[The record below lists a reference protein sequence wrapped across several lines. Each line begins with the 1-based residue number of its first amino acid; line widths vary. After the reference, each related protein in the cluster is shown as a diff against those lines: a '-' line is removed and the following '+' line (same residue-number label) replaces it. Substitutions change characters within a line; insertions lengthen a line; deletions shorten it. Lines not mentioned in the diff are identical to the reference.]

1 MSTAQCPHGTLT
13 ISAKLLMWYSY
24 CTHHPTSHSHNHFAA
39 SRDDGIIHWAG
50 RGRRKTAG
58 TPEFVSML
66 HLPSTYLIVHNNT
79 YSTKHHDFPSPL
91 LQTLPDHLGIW
102 LGDDASRL

>member
-1 MSTAQCPHGTLT
+1 
-13 ISAKLLMWYSY
+13 
-24 CTHHPTSHSHNHFAA
+24 
-39 SRDDGIIHWAG
+39 
-50 RGRRKTAG
+50 
-58 TPEFVSML
+58 ML